1 MNKTYQVKVNGAL
14 ELSVSNEDIKSLDAI
29 ETSHLKYHILQD
41 SKSYKAEIIDSNFTE
56 KLYKVKVNNNTY
68 NINIFNALDIL
79 IKDLGFELGSSKL
92 VNEIMAPMPGLILA
106 MNVKVGDEVKENDS
120 LLILEAMKME
130 NVISSPRDGFIKSI
144 SVQKGDAVDKN
155 QILIEFE

>member
-14 ELSVSNEDIKSLDAI
+14 ELSVSNEDIKSLDTI
-29 ETSHLKYHILQD
+29 ETSPLKYHILQD
-41 SKSYKAEIIDSNFTE
+41 GKSYNAEIIDSNFTE
-56 KLYKVKVNNNTY
+56 KSYKVKVNNKVY
-68 NINIFNALDIL
+68 KINIFNDLDIL

-130 NVISSPRDGFIKSI
+130 NIISSPRNGFIKSI

-155 QILIEFE
+155 QILIEFD